1 MTGAGDAMLAGLVWS
16 YLQEKDL
23 VSSTRLAA
31 AAAAIAVEGAR
42 TVNPALSPSV
52 LLEKAALCL

>member
-1 MTGAGDAMLAGLVWS
+1 MLAGLVWS

-23 VSSTRLAA
+23 VSSARLAA
-31 AAAAIAVEGAR
+31 AAAAIAVEGTR
-42 TVNPALSPSV
+42 TVNSELSPSV